1 MRVSFYVEKA
11 NELNSNIQKIL
22 KLTRIKRHEG
32 KLSKSKTNYLNYNL
46 IEEKIQTDN
55 FVLKM
60 LSKSNTVQN
69 FVSVKGVR

>member
-11 NELNSNIQKIL
+11 NELNSNIQKLL
-22 KLTRIKRHEG
+22 KLTKIKRHG
-32 KLSKSKTNYLNYNL
+32 GNLSKSKTNYLNYNL

-60 LSKSNTVQN
+60 LSKSNTV
-69 FVSVKGVR
+69 